1 MKIFKNRKKEN
12 ELLGKALGAAVKEAI
27 TLKEENQKLR
37 NKCAEQEKRIQM
49 LDGVRTS
56 QNAEIER
63 LHKDFNEVVSMKNSA
78 LDRNRR
84 CIDREEQM
92 EKKIEKL
99 QAELKVRSGEVVTLK
114 DLVER
119 QGEDLQAARDTLRR
133 VKNVLR

>member
-63 LHKDFNEVVSMKNSA
+63 LHKDFNEVVSMKNSS

-84 CIDREEQM
+84 CIAREEQM
-92 EKKIEKL
+92 EKEIEKL

>member
-37 NKCAEQEKRIQM
+37 NKCAEREKRIQM

-56 QNAEIER
+56 QNAE
-63 LHKDFNEVVSMKNSA
+63 
-78 LDRNRR
+78 
-84 CIDREEQM
+84 
-92 EKKIEKL
+92 IEKL

-119 QGEDLQAARDTLRR
+119 QDEDLQAARDTLRR